1 MSTPISHFGLV
12 LKSPNVIF
20 SSLRTS
26 QKTISCAIEW
36 SAHFRPPLGWF
47 VGFLMAVGSKCARVC
62 EEIPQGINTR
72 CIKRRVGNENK
83 IETLLFRC
91 KIKILFWQMRDFQT
105 LGTPRWL
112 FFTVL
117 PSAAGWAGGSDRHN
131 LHWARPALLFTLKP
145 D

>member
-26 QKTISCAIEW
+26 QKTISCGLEW
-36 SAHFRPPLGWF
+36 SAHFRPPLDWF
-47 VGFLMAVGSKCARVC
+47 VGFLVAVDSKCARVC
-62 EEIPQGINTR
+62 EAIPQGINTR
-72 CIKRRVGNENK
+72 RSKQRVDNQNK

-91 KIKILFWQMRDFQT
+91 KIKTILANEGFPDTRT
-105 LGTPRWL
+105 HRWL

-117 PSAAGWAGGSDRHN
+117 PSSAGWAGGSDRHN